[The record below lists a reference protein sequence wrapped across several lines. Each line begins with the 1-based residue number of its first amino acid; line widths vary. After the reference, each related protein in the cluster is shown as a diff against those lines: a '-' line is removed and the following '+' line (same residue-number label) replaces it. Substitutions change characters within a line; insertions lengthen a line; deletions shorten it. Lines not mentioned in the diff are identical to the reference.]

1 LQPPSEDG
9 ITNRVS
15 AAGAIQKRE
24 ESLRE
29 SELCG
34 PAFAKATFL

>member
-29 SELCG
+29 SEL
-34 PAFAKATFL
+34 